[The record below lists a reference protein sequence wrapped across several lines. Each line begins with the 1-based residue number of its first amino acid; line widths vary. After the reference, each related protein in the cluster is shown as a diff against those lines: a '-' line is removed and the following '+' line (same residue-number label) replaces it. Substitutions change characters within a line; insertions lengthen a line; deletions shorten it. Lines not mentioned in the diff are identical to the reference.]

1 MTAFEVL
8 HAGRVYPDGAPAEDI
23 DALRRDAARYR
34 WLRDVAL
41 YLKGGVTGGVCVHEF
56 IAPIAYGPDIDAA
69 IDAAMGVLEQG
80 ASA

>member
-41 YLKGGVTGGVCVHEF
+41 YLNGGVTGAV
-56 IAPIAYGPDIDAA
+56 IAYGLDIDAA
-69 IDAAMGVLEQG
+69 IDAAMGVREQG